1 MIPQRNLS
9 LLSNRLAR
17 AGGRR
22 IPEAVLERDYCLSWF
37 LVGLSG
43 SPLRERLLFKGGTAL
58 KKCYFPDYR
67 FSEDL
72 DFTLAQRVPFE
83 TIRRELEETFK
94 VTHRASGVVLRYARE
109 DRHQHANT
117 YTFYLGY
124 EGPLPGGPAGKEV
137 KVDITTKEEVVFPIA
152 ERPVLRGYREYED
165 LPEDATVQVYSL
177 PEIAAEKVVALL
189 DRARNEPRDL
199 YDLWHLTED
208 SHVSLDQVVEA
219 VRRKLVARGQELK
232 SLRGVLREKEPRYRR
247 LWETRL
253 SAQVAVLPDFEQ
265 VFRPVR
271 RALRQVGLA

>member
-37 LVGLSG
+37 LVGLSR

-58 KKCYFPDYR
+58 RKCYFPDYR

-72 DFTLAQRVPFE
+72 DFTLVQPVAVETIQTELEGPFE
-83 TIRRELEETFK
+83 AA
-94 VTHRASGVVLRYARE
+94 HRASGVILRYSRE
-109 DRHQHANT
+109 DRHPHANS

-124 EGPLPGGPAGKEV
+124 EGPLPGGAAGKEV
-137 KVDITTKEEVVFPIA
+137 KVDITTKEEVVFPVE
-152 ERPVLRGYREYED
+152 ERLVLRDYPEYED
-165 LPEDATVQVYSL
+165 LPEDARVRVYSL
-177 PEIAAEKVVALL
+177 SEIAAEKVLALL

-199 YDLWHLTED
+199 YDLWYLTE
-208 SHVSLDQVVEA
+208 SGQVALAEVAEA
-219 VRRKLVARGQELK
+219 LARKLAVRGQELK
-232 SLRGVLREKEPRYRR
+232 SFRGAVRAKEPRSRR

-253 SAQVAVLPDFEQ
+253 SDQMATLPDFDQ
-265 VFRPVR
+265 IFRAVR
-271 RALRQVGLA
+271 RALRQVGVT

>member
-58 KKCYFPDYR
+58 KKCHFPDYR

-72 DFTLAQRVPFE
+72 DFTLAQPVPFE

-94 VTHRASGVVLRYARE
+94 VAHRASGVVLRYARE

-137 KVDITTKEEVVFPIA
+137 KVDITIKEEVVFPIE
-152 ERPVLRGYREYED
+152 ERPLLRGYQEYED
-165 LPEDATVQVYSL
+165 LPEDARVQVYSL

-219 VRRKLVARGQELK
+219 VRRKLAARGQELK

-253 SAQVAVLPDFEQ
+253 SAQVAVLPDFDQ
-265 VFRPVR
+265 VFRAVR

>member
-37 LVGLSG
+37 LVGLSEN
-43 SPLRERLLFKGGTAL
+43 PLRERLLFKGGTAL

-72 DFTLAQRVPFE
+72 DFTLAQPVPFE
-83 TIRRELEETFK
+83 AIRTELEATFK
-94 VTHRASGVVLRYARE
+94 VTHRASGVVLRFARE
-109 DRHQHANT
+109 DRHPHANS

-137 KVDITTKEEVVFPIA
+137 KVDVTIKEEVVFPIE

-165 LPEDATVQVYSL
+165 LPEDARVQVYSL

-199 YDLWHLTED
+199 YDLWHLTEN
-208 SHVSLDQVVEA
+208 SRVSPDRVVEA
-219 VRRKLVARGQELK
+219 VRRKLAARGQDLN

-253 SAQVAVLPDFEQ
+253 SAQVAVLPDFDQ
-265 VFRPVR
+265 VFRAVR
-271 RALRQVGLA
+271 RALRKVGLA

>member
-58 KKCYFPDYR
+58 KKCHFPDYR

-72 DFTLAQRVPFE
+72 DFTLAQPVPFE

-94 VTHRASGVVLRYARE
+94 VAHRASGVVLRYARE

-137 KVDITTKEEVVFPIA
+137 KVDITIKEEVVFPIE
-152 ERPVLRGYREYED
+152 ERPLLRGYQEYED
-165 LPEDATVQVYSL
+165 LPEDARVQVYSL

-253 SAQVAVLPDFEQ
+253 SAQVAVLPDFDQ
-265 VFRPVR
+265 VFRAVR